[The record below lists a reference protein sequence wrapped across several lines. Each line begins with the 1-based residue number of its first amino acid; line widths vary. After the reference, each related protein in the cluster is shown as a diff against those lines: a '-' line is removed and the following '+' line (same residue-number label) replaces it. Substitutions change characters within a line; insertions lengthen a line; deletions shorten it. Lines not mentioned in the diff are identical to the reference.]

1 MASTASEFEFPAE
14 SFDEKLAALV
24 APFGACNILRAMFV
38 LGELRNVEAKEAG
51 SEVETASIFGESV
64 EAGRVCGGFM

>member
-24 APFGACNILRAMFV
+24 APFGACNILWAMFV
-38 LGELRNVEAKEAG
+38 LVELRTAEAKEAG
-51 SEVETASIFGESV
+51 SEVETASIFGEDV
-64 EAGRVCGGFM
+64 EAGGVSEGFI